1 MARIRS
7 VKPETWVSET
17 LAEVSIPAM
26 VTFLGMTNH
35 ADDHGRHRDNAAIVY
50 GLVWP
55 MREEV
60 TRADVEEHLRQLAA
74 AGAVCR
80 YTGCDGRKYF
90 HYPTWRNHQK
100 IDKPSLSR
108 LPACP
113 HCEPERCG
121 VCKGPCIQR
130 ATLAAAPTTASEAGP
145 MAPRLF
151 DEPSANTP
159 SHLDPLSAPAAKL
172 SLQGGTGSTTA
183 TAPVV
188 SEKREAV
195 AAVGRSAG
203 QTTFPEASPK
213 VRRSVREPSAPGSRI
228 LDPGSSFLTG
238 RQAPEPEA
246 VSANQLVGEYVA
258 ACAQRPPGSVLGHLG
273 RTVKVLLAEG
283 IDAEHVRAGL
293 RRFAEIQGHPSRL
306 PSLVNDAMNAPGA
319 GLARPGSPSNL
330 PVRQAWTNPVDAATA
345 YAEERPGPGR
355 SPPRPPPRAPGRA
368 ARSPA
373 APAC

>member
-50 GLVWP
+50 GLIWP
-55 MREEV
+55 MREEIN
-60 TRADVEEHLRQLAA
+60 RADVEDHLQQLAT

-80 YTGCDGRKYF
+80 YTGCDGRRYF

-130 ATLAAAPTTASEAGP
+130 SALAAAASNLAEDHASAPGVFAEVSASAPTAVDQSQ
-145 MAPRLF
+145 
-151 DEPSANTP
+151 EPSGPTAV
-159 SHLDPLSAPAAKL
+159 A
-172 SLQGGTGSTTA
+172 GGSSVSPEA
-183 TAPVV
+183 TAGHDPSVP
-188 SEKREAV
+188 SKKATGQ
-195 AAVGRSAG
+195 AAFAEG
-203 QTTFPEASPK
+203 SPK
-213 VRRSVREPSAPGSRI
+213 ARRSVRDPSAPGSRI
-228 LDPGSSFLTG
+228 LDPGSSSPTG
-238 RQAPEPEA
+238 RLAPEA
-246 VSANQLVGEYVA
+246 DVVGANQLVGEYVA
-258 ACAQRPPGSVLGHLG
+258 SCAQRPPGSVLGHLG
-273 RTVKVLLAEG
+273 KVVKALLDEG
-283 IDAEHVRAGL
+283 IAVEHVRAGL

-306 PSLVNDAMNAPGA
+306 PSLVNDAMNVRGA
-319 GLARPGSPSNL
+319 GLARPGFRPNV
-330 PVRQAWTNPVDAATA
+330 PAHQAWTNPVDAATA
-345 YAEERPGPGR
+345 YAEEL
-355 SPPRPPPRAPGRA
+355 
-368 ARSPA
+368 
-373 APAC
+373 

>member
-130 ATLAAAPTTASEAGP
+130 SALAEASTPAPEVAPT
-145 MAPRLF
+145 APRVF

-159 SHLDPLSAPAAKL
+159 AHLVPLSGPVAKPSPQGSTGSGTTTALAVGESREAIPAA
-172 SLQGGTGSTTA
+172 
-183 TAPVV
+183 
-188 SEKREAV
+188 
-195 AAVGRSAG
+195 GRSAG
-203 QTTFPEASPK
+203 QTAFAEASPK
-213 VRRSVREPSAPGSRI
+213 VRRSLREPSTPGSRI
-228 LDPGSSFLTG
+228 LDPGSSFPTG
-238 RQAPEPEA
+238 RQAPEPEV

-258 ACAQRPPGSVLGHLG
+258 ACERRPPNGVLGHLG
-273 RTVKVLLAEG
+273 RTVKGLLAEG

-306 PSLVNDAMNAPGA
+306 PSLVNDAMNARNA
-319 GLARPGSPSNL
+319 GLARPGLRPNL
-330 PVRQAWTNPVDAATA
+330 PVHQAWTNPVDAATV
-345 YAEERPGPGR
+345 YAEEL
-355 SPPRPPPRAPGRA
+355 
-368 ARSPA
+368 
-373 APAC
+373 

>member
-35 ADDHGRHRDNAAIVY
+35 ADDHGRHRDNAAIVC

-55 MREEV
+55 LREEI
-60 TRADVEEHLRQLAA
+60 TRADVEDHLEQLAA

-90 HYPTWRNHQK
+90 HYPTWRSHQK

-130 ATLAAAPTTASEAGP
+130 AALAEAPTPVPEASP
-145 MAPRLF
+145 TAPRVF
-151 DEPSANTP
+151 DESSANPP
-159 SHLDPLSAPAAKL
+159 SPLDPLSGPVAKP
-172 SLQGGTGSTTA
+172 SPQGSTGSGTTTA
-183 TAPVV
+183 PTVD
-188 SEKREAV
+188 EKHKAV
-195 AAVGRSAG
+195 ATSGKSAG
-203 QTTFPEASPK
+203 QKPFAEASPK
-213 VRRSVREPSAPGSRI
+213 ARRTVAEPSTPGSRI
-228 LDPGSSFLTG
+228 LDPGSSFPTG

-246 VSANQLVGEYVA
+246 VSAGQLVGEYVA
-258 ACAQRPPGSVLGHLG
+258 ACERRPPGSVLGHLG
-273 RTVKVLLAEG
+273 KTVKGLLAEG

-319 GLARPGSPSNL
+319 GLARPGSRPNL
-330 PVRQAWTNPVDAATA
+330 PAHQAWTNPVDAATA
-345 YAEERPGPGR
+345 YAEEL
-355 SPPRPPPRAPGRA
+355 
-368 ARSPA
+368 
-373 APAC
+373 

>member
-55 MREEV
+55 MREEI

-90 HYPTWRNHQK
+90 HYPTWHNHQK

-130 ATLAAAPTTASEAGP
+130 SALAEPPTTAPETAP
-145 MAPRLF
+145 TVPRLF
-151 DEPSANTP
+151 DESSANTP
-159 SHLDPLSAPAAKL
+159 SRLTPPSGPVAKP
-172 SLQGGTGSTTA
+172 SLQDGTGSGTA
-183 TAPVV
+183 TAP
-188 SEKREAV
+188 AV
-195 AAVGRSAG
+195 DESHLAVPVTGRSAG
-203 QTTFPEASPK
+203 QRAFAEASPK
-213 VRRSVREPSAPGSRI
+213 VRRSVQEPSTPGSRI
-228 LDPGSSFLTG
+228 LDPGSSFPTG
-238 RQAPEPEA
+238 RQAPEPEV
-246 VSANQLVGEYVA
+246 VSAGQLVGEYVA
-258 ACAQRPPGSVLGHLG
+258 ACDRRPPGSVLGHLG
-273 RTVKVLLAEG
+273 KTVKGLLAEG

-306 PSLVNDAMNAPGA
+306 PSLVNDAMNARSP
-319 GLARPGSPSNL
+319 GLARPGSRPNL
-330 PVRQAWTNPVDAATA
+330 PAHQAWTNPVDAATA
-345 YAEERPGPGR
+345 YAEEL
-355 SPPRPPPRAPGRA
+355 
-368 ARSPA
+368 
-373 APAC
+373 

>member
-55 MREEV
+55 MREEIS
-60 TRADVEEHLRQLAA
+60 RADVEDHLQQLAT

-80 YTGCDGRKYF
+80 YTGCDGRRYF

-121 VCKGPCIQR
+121 VCKGSCIQR
-130 ATLAAAPTTASEAGP
+130 AALADTPGTAAEATPSAPRVFAEVSANSPAALQQPNEPLPAATAQTAPAATRAAAPAIEA
-145 MAPRLF
+145 
-151 DEPSANTP
+151 EP
-159 SHLDPLSAPAAKL
+159 
-172 SLQGGTGSTTA
+172 Q
-183 TAPVV
+183 PVPT
-188 SEKREAV
+188 SQKA
-195 AAVGRSAG
+195 AG
-203 QTTFPEASPK
+203 QTAFAEASPK
-213 VRRSVREPSAPGSRI
+213 ARRSLPEPSAPGSRI
-228 LDPGSSFLTG
+228 LDPGSSFPTG
-238 RQAPEPEA
+238 RQAPDA
-246 VSANQLVGEYVA
+246 DTVSAGQLVGEYVA
-258 ACAQRPPGSVLGHLG
+258 ACAERPPGSVIGHLG
-273 RTVKVLLAEG
+273 KVVKTLLDEG
-283 IDAEHVRAGL
+283 IAADHVRTGL

-306 PSLVNDAMNAPGA
+306 PSLVNDAMNARGA
-319 GLARPGSPSNL
+319 GLARPGFRPNV
-330 PVRQAWTNPVDAATA
+330 PAHQAWTNPVDAATA
-345 YAEERPGPGR
+345 YAEEL
-355 SPPRPPPRAPGRA
+355 
-368 ARSPA
+368 
-373 APAC
+373 